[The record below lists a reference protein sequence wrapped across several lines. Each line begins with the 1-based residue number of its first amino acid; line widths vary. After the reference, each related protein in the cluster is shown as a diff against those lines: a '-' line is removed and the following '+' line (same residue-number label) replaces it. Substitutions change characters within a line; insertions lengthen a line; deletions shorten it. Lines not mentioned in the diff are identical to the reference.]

1 MCFIWCITCPCFLK
15 EHTVDDEMNDVDGE
29 EENQQSTSSIDV
41 PQDFSMHHSD
51 CMQSSETH
59 QSSDEPMNSPI
70 CTVLITQS
78 KEQPMSS
85 KQSFQFPEQQSQQ
98 VQKEVKPNTGRVSKS
113 QKTIQEENALMK
125 KAIHCLDSLQSTTR
139 NASIIPEKEKDGLDK
154 FGEYIVSELR
164 NVSNPQALN
173 WAKLQIQNIII
184 SAQCAPPQSKPPH
197 FFPGG
202 TTVNP
207 AFTSNRMQ
215 DYVAHA

>member
-1 MCFIWCITCPCFLK
+1 MFHLVYYIPCFLK
-15 EHTVDDEMNDVDGE
+15 EHTVDDEMNNVDGE
-29 EENQQSTSSIDV
+29 EENEQSTSSIDV

-51 CMQSSETH
+51 SMQSSETH
-59 QSSDEPMNSPI
+59 QSSDES
-70 CTVLITQS
+70 TVLITPS

-98 VQKEVKPNTGRVSKS
+98 VRKEVKPNTGRVSKS

-125 KAIHCLDSLQSTTR
+125 KAIHCLDSLQSTTK

-173 WAKLQIQNIII
+173 WAKLQI
-184 SAQCAPPQSKPPH
+184 
-197 FFPGG
+197 
-202 TTVNP
+202 
-207 AFTSNRMQ
+207 
-215 DYVAHA
+215 

>member
-1 MCFIWCITCPCFLK
+1 MVKKRISNPHHQLM
-15 EHTVDDEMNDVDGE
+15 H
-29 EENQQSTSSIDV
+29 V

-51 CMQSSETH
+51 CMQSSVTH

-85 KQSFQFPEQQSQQ
+85 NQSFQFHEQQSQQ

-154 FGEYIVSELR
+154 FDEYIVSELR

-173 WAKLQIQNIII
+173 WVKLQIQNINYFCSVCTTTIKT
-184 SAQCAPPQSKPPH
+184 SL
-197 FFPGG
+197 FFPWWYNCESCLYIQQNARLCCSCMIHKLVFIYAC
-202 TTVNP
+202 TNSYT
-207 AFTSNRMQ
+207 
-215 DYVAHA
+215 